1 MRDEENPQPGGTRC
15 QANKVERPA
24 GGFGRSTCC
33 PPRHPTQY
41 ALHLVCRVD
50 GILDV
55 TESICQGSVTRL
67 LLHGIGVESALFDA
81 CSWLFVAIRFLAFAM
96 VAERARRC
104 LWTPTRGAG
113 AVAEVV
119 HTAAISNSDVRC
131 SPCAVRLRC
140 AWPASRE
147 GPISRLPR
155 LNLEPIRKEAG
166 RERIIENIYL
176 RLHFKTAKK
185 VA

>member
-1 MRDEENPQPGGTRC
+1 VGSGE
-15 QANKVERPA
+15 AHVA
-24 GGFGRSTCC
+24 
-33 PPRHPTQY
+33 RHVIQLSMHCTSF
-41 ALHLVCRVD
+41 AEWN